1 MPRVQPKT
9 IPYGERQTLLNE
21 LWSLVA
27 LLKTK
32 EEIRNF
38 FRDLLSE
45 TEELMLARRIRIARF
60 LLEGKSYENI
70 RENMHASDVTIAGV
84 HRWLQRGSE
93 GYKNMLPQLEKEL
106 EKQRNQ
112 QIKQREQRQPFTFA
126 WLKKRY
132 PLHFLLFNLLDSSVE
147 GSRRESV
154 SKTKG
159 RI

>member
-9 IPYGERQTLLNE
+9 ISKSEKYELLNE

-27 LLKTK
+27 LLKTR
-32 EEIRNF
+32 EEIKNF

-45 TEELMLARRIRIARF
+45 TEEVMLARRIRIARF

-70 RENMHASDVTIAGV
+70 RESMHTSYVTIAGV

-112 QIKQREQRQPFTFA
+112 QAKTREQRQPFTFA

-132 PLHFLLFNLLDSSVE
+132 PLHFLLLNLLDSS
-147 GSRRESV
+147 GKDRKSR
-154 SKTKG
+154 
-159 RI
+159 